1 MYELHYCLFAKEH
14 KARAS
19 AHKLQGGSGER
30 NKECECD

>member
-1 MYELHYCLFAKEH
+1 MSELHYCLFGKEY

-30 NKECECD
+30 NKECEDG